1 MSPTGRRARAGLA
14 PASHL
19 SALAPLLSSPLFVSA
34 MEEPVSSSESIPPLP
49 SLLPPRDH
57 GPKRADV
64 LSLKLRL
71 AGLLPPDDGQQY
83 WAGLVEFMTGKI
95 NREELGIVIK
105 RVLGV
110 SESVS
115 RPASKHRK

>member
-1 MSPTGRRARAGLA
+1 
-14 PASHL
+14 
-19 SALAPLLSSPLFVSA
+19 

-105 RVLGV
+105 RVLGTKGEAGQCRPSPLSRARALGRCRVERPSDADWVTV
-110 SESVS
+110 ST
-115 RPASKHRK
+115 